1 MSARIRRRLQEDE
14 GFTLTELLI
23 VIIIIGIL
31 AAIAVPLFINQQNRA
46 RDAAATTDV
55 SGLGRELQTQV
66 INNQIGDI
74 GFSITGAGNARRF
87 QLSGNITDA
96 TPNWEALGR
105 VSEGVS
111 LATATGAEVT
121 DGTPVTPSVLS
132 AANGGAGG
140 ANLTATNWCIGVI
153 NEAGTLMRYSAEAG
167 LAEGSCQ

>member
-66 INNQIGDI
+66 INNNIATIAFQTVD
-74 GFSITGAGNARRF
+74 TGNGRRYQFTLDSSAG
-87 QLSGNITDA
+87 
-96 TPNWEALGR
+96 TPAWENLGR
-105 VSEGVS
+105 VSDEVY
-111 LATATGAEVT
+111 LATAAGVRAN
-121 DGTPVTPSVLS
+121 DGTAVQPTELG
-132 AANGGAGG
+132 AGAGG
-140 ANLTATNWCIGVI
+140 SVTNTNWCIGVI
-153 NEAGTLMRYSAEAG
+153 NEAGTQMRYSAEGG
-167 LAEGSCQ
+167 LEEGACG